1 MPPIL
6 YYDLS
11 FRVVGAAMEV
21 HTQLGPG
28 YLENVY
34 QKALAHEFMLRQI
47 QFVDFVKLPVAYK
60 GVYVGDYIADFV
72 VEDKIVVEI
81 KAAAAIHPRHLV
93 QAGNYLAASKL
104 RLAILLNFGTD
115 SLERKRIVR

>member
-6 YYDLS
+6 YYELS
-11 FRVVGAAMEV
+11 FLIVGAAMEV

-28 YLENVY
+28 YLENLY

-47 QFVDFVKLPVAYK
+47 QYVDFVKLPVAYK
-60 GVYVGDYIADFV
+60 SVYVGDYIADFV

-81 KAAAAIHPRHLV
+81 KAVTTIHPRHLV

-104 RLAILLNFGTD
+104 RLAILLNFGTEL
-115 SLERKRIVR
+115 LEQKRVVR